1 MDVRVP
7 DQPNFSDCGIYLLHY
22 FDRFF
27 SDPVFFTEISLAARR
42 NSKTE
47 VPIHDAWRSEEVTS
61 KRTWWASIVTDLAK
75 DYSS

>member
-1 MDVRVP
+1 MWMFVCLTSRTLVTVAY
-7 DQPNFSDCGIYLLHY
+7 NY

-27 SDPVFFTEISLAARR
+27 SDPVLFTEISLAARR